1 MVHSSLMDHALWP
14 GRQVEVSP
22 PDGRLPLPS
31 AVILIFPHAPVSL
44 HGTYLR
50 AVRLPVRSLQS
61 RLEFI
66 STMVYALSASP
77 WSAGTDAIICAG
89 VLASVSFAS
98 SPYHASHGR
107 GQSATPSPTTHRTIL
122 SRLAVSVHAF
132 CANPDCASPRSLII
146 RKRGF
151 TPTGGL
157 ETASLA
163 SQSGT

>member
-1 MVHSSLMDHALWP
+1 MVQSSLMDHALWP

-77 WSAGTDAIICAG
+77 WSAGTDADHLC
-89 VLASVSFAS
+89 
-98 SPYHASHGR
+98 R
-107 GQSATPSPTTHRTIL
+107 
-122 SRLAVSVHAF
+122 
-132 CANPDCASPRSLII
+132 RSGI
-146 RKRGF
+146 RQFRK
-151 TPTGGL
+151 
-157 ETASLA
+157 
-163 SQSGT
+163 